1 MSEMQPNNTDFIL
14 YTTQDGVVRVD
25 VFVYEDTVLLNH
37 KSMQKILVMFLG
49 R

>member
-1 MSEMQPNNTDFIL
+1 MSEMQPKNSDFIL
-14 YTTQDGVVRVD
+14 YTTLDGLVRLE
-25 VFVYEDTVLLNH
+25 VFVYEYTVWLNH

>member
-1 MSEMQPNNTDFIL
+1 MKHNNTDFIL

-25 VFVYEDTVLLNH
+25 VIVYEDTVWLTQ
-37 KSMQKILVMFLG
+37 KSMQNILVIFLG